1 MAPSSPWGCTIIT
14 PGDRAR
20 RAREPGVGGTSKP
33 APGGRHKRS
42 LVEAL
47 SSWKSS
53 FPLVVAPSGRG
64 FWGESPPR
72 VASRSAL
79 PHPGL
84 FLCGAPRRKNR
95 PDKYQ
100 QVLNESSQKPKQCQC
115 NFTEVQ
121 LSEGFFCKT
130 PPLNRT
136 GLCLNN

>member
-1 MAPSSPWGCTIIT
+1 MYEADAF
-14 PGDRAR
+14 GDIRAAQTQSCR
-20 RAREPGVGGTSKP
+20 
-33 APGGRHKRS
+33 
-42 LVEAL
+42 EAL
-47 SSWKSS
+47 SNWKNP

-64 FWGESPPR
+64 FWGSPLPR

-100 QVLNESSQKPKQCQC
+100 QGLNESSQKPKQCQR

-121 LSEGFFCKT
+121 LSEFIT
-130 PPLNRT
+130 T
-136 GLCLNN
+136 H